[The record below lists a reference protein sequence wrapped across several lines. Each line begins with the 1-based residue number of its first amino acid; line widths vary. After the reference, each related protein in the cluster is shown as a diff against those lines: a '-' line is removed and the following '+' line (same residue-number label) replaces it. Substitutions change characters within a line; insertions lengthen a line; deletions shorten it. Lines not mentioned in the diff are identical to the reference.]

1 MSTCDTDGR
10 AVDDLPPA
18 MLWTPC
24 DPGEV
29 CPPTSPAAP
38 LFAARAIGGSLA
50 FVHPAQCHIY
60 FSQQRKALSTGLAL
74 ALALNRTLVLPPFE
88 WYSGQAQLM
97 ANAFRAT
104 NEGRI
109 PQFTPWSHLFDI
121 EPLRQHVPVVELHE
135 LFASAGPAG
144 LDFDRALYATGTS
157 ISPNDRMQATQAEGA
172 LQGFLAERPCK
183 DRSSQGLLKNLTRAV
198 VAGAWQGR
206 VLNGAMQVSSMR
218 CGMLLLDQPGATD
231 ALATWFGDAAM
242 VAAFSVGH
250 YPHAKLTGPSV
261 FLPPAS
267 AIQQE
272 ADRYVAELQR
282 PRPARGEAASGNELE
297 FVAVHWRHGDYVPY
311 RLLTPAQTVAK
322 DAERALAAIRCPTCP
337 VFLMTNCRD
346 SSALDELRRLL
357 PTLARY
363 EPPDDRPEFA
373 EEGPRL
379 IIEQAI
385 ATQAAQFVG
394 SPRSAVTLFVEE
406 ARHHAARMK

>member
-1 MSTCDTDGR
+1 MAACDAGG
-10 AVDDLPPA
+10 AVLADLGPA
-18 MLWTPC
+18 MLWSPC

-29 CPPTSPAAP
+29 CPPPSPAAP
-38 LFAARAIGGSLA
+38 LFARDRGLTRVCI
-50 FVHPAQCHIY
+50 PQCHIY

-74 ALALNRTLVLPPFE
+74 AMALNRTLVLPPFE

-104 NEGRI
+104 NEGRT

-144 LDFDRALYATGTS
+144 LELHRALYATGTS
-157 ISPNDRMQATQAEGA
+157 TSPNDRTQANEAEGVFR
-172 LQGFLAERPCK
+172 GFLAEKPCK

-198 VAGAWQGR
+198 SAGAWKGR
-206 VLNGAMQVSSMR
+206 VLDGAMQVSSMH

-242 VAAFSVGH
+242 VAVFSVGH
-250 YPHAKLTGPSV
+250 YPHAKLAGPSV
-261 FLPPAS
+261 FMPPAS
-267 AIQQE
+267 AIQRE
-272 ADRYVAELQR
+272 ADRYVAELRR
-282 PRPARGEAASGNELE
+282 PRPAGGEAAGGTELK
-297 FVAVHWRHGDYVPY
+297 FVAVHWRHGDYVSY
-311 RLLTPAQTVAK
+311 SLLTPAETVAK
-322 DAERALAAIRCPTCP
+322 DAKRALAAMRCPTCP

-394 SPRSAVTLFVEE
+394 SSRSAVTLFVEE
-406 ARHHAARMK
+406 ARRHSAQTK

>member
-1 MSTCDTDGR
+1 M
-10 AVDDLPPA
+10 
-18 MLWTPC
+18 
-24 DPGEV
+24 
-29 CPPTSPAAP
+29 
-38 LFAARAIGGSLA
+38 
-50 FVHPAQCHIY
+50 HPAQCHIY

-261 FLPPAS
+261 FMPPAS

-282 PRPARGEAASGNELE
+282 PRAARGPHAPARAAPPA
-297 FVAVHWRHGDYVPY
+297 AVG
-311 RLLTPAQTVAK
+311 L
-322 DAERALAAIRCPTCP
+322 
-337 VFLMTNCRD
+337 
-346 SSALDELRRLL
+346 
-357 PTLARY
+357 
-363 EPPDDRPEFA
+363 
-373 EEGPRL
+373 
-379 IIEQAI
+379 
-385 ATQAAQFVG
+385 
-394 SPRSAVTLFVEE
+394 
-406 ARHHAARMK
+406 